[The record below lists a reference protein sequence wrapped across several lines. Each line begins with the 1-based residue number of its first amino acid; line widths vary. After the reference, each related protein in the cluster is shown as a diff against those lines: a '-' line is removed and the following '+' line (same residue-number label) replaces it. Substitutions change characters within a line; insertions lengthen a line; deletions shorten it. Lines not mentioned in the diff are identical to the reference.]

1 MSQRSPESPAPRRRV
16 RGLLSLSYPQVQD
29 PSHTLWVVRH
39 LPIDLSGLP
48 ATRPEHPSR
57 DG

>member
-1 MSQRSPESPAPRRRV
+1 MSPRSPESPAPGRRV
-16 RGLLSLSYPQVQD
+16 RGLLSLSYPQFQD
-29 PSHTLWVVRH
+29 PSHTLWVVRS
-39 LPIDLSGLP
+39 LPLDLSDVP